1 MLGSV
6 FFGRWAGTAVFAMYV
21 TSIVLVVVVGLALRT
36 TLWRT
41 VGAEPLVL
49 DLPPYQVPTL
59 RLTLTVAWARLK
71 GFLQSAAGIIV
82 ATVTLVWL
90 AQAIPVG
97 GGTFGAV
104 PVADSLYAWVARAVT
119 PVFTPTGFAQTAGA
133 GGGFVAKE
141 AVLSS
146 WAQTCAADS
155 DAARSEHLAWRSRP
169 RPAAHLCH
177 HGLLRVL
184 LAHPC
189 VRRWR
194 RSAANRPARTAFQLR
209 PQLVIAYGL
218 AVAVFQLARLLG

>member
-1 MLGSV
+1 
-6 FFGRWAGTAVFAMYV
+6 MYV

-119 PVFTPTGFAQTAGA
+119 PVFTPTGFAQWETVSALVV
-133 GGGFVAKE
+133 GFVAKE

-146 WAQTCAADS
+146 WAQTYAADS
-155 DAARSEHLAWRSRP
+155 DAALSEHLRVATL
-169 RPAAHLCH
+169 AAQRREI
-177 HGLLRVL
+177 GL
-184 LAHPC
+184 
-189 VRRWR
+189 RW
-194 RSAANRPARTAFQLR
+194 TAFGFAL
-209 PQLVIAYGL
+209 QLVVAYGL